1 MFSERG
7 GIISP
12 TILVLH
18 VGEKPIFYDGRF
30 GFFSPLYFVVENSAS
45 LLALFPIFQPIGLQ
59 LRAVNEL
66 FFLIPFV
73 E

>member
-1 MFSERG
+1 MSATPHVFRER

-18 VGEKPIFYDGRF
+18 VGEKPIFYEGRF

-59 LRAVNEL
+59 LSCCK
-66 FFLIPFV
+66 
-73 E
+73 